1 MGIISGFED
10 PKKLY
15 IYGAGGHGLV
25 CADIARAVGYDEI
38 IFLDDTPKMDGE
50 INALCFDDELEKYDI
65 FVSIGS
71 AKARKA
77 VSQKVL
83 NAGFNLIS
91 LIHPSAV
98 ISSSAVIEKGVCVMP
113 NAVINANA
121 IIKEGTIINSGAIVE
136 HECVISE
143 YAHICPRV
151 ALAGNCFVGSCA
163 WVGIGSCAIQGI
175 KIGENAMIG
184 AGSVIVRD
192 IPENSKAYGNPAR
205 IRG

>member
-1 MGIISGFED
+1 MGIISGFES

-15 IYGAGGHGLV
+15 MYGASGHGLV

-71 AKARKA
+71 AKARKR
-77 VSQKVL
+77 VSNKVV

-91 LIHPSAV
+91 LIYPSAV

-121 IIKEGTIINSGAIVE
+121 IIKEGAIINTGAIIE
-136 HECVISE
+136 HECFVGDF
-143 YAHICPRV
+143 AHICPG
-151 ALAGNCFVGSCA
+151 AKLAGNVEVGQAA

-192 IPENSKAYGNPAR
+192 IPQNSKAYGNPAR
-205 IRG
+205 IH

>member
-1 MGIISGFED
+1 MGIISGFE
-10 PKKLY
+10 KKLY

-71 AKARKA
+71 SQARKI

-98 ISSSAVIEKGVCVMP
+98 ISSSAVIGRGVCVMP
-113 NAVINANA
+113 GAVINANA
-121 IIKEGTIINSGAIVE
+121 VIKDGAIINSGAIIE
-136 HECVISE
+136 HECVIGE
-143 YAHICPRV
+143 FAHICPRV
-151 ALAGNCFVGSCA
+151 ALAGNCFVGDSA

-175 KIGENAMIG
+175 KIGANAMIG

-192 IPENSKAYGNPAR
+192 VAENSKVYGNPAK
-205 IRG
+205 IH